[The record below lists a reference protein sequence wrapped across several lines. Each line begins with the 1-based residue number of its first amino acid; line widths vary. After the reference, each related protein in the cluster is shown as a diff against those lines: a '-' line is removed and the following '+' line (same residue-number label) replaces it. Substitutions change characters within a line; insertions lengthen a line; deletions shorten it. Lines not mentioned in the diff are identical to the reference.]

1 MKKVL
6 QKHIQRTGV
15 FNSQSRKR
23 ASKSPEERI
32 DQLET
37 SVFRLFGFLLG
48 MIATHI
54 LIHAL

>member
-1 MKKVL
+1 MPKL
-6 QKHIQRTGV
+6 
-15 FNSQSRKR
+15 RKR
-23 ASKSPEERI
+23 TSKSPEERI

-54 LIHAL
+54 LIHTM